1 MSYDFLTFN
10 SIIGMTHLYKTQL
23 QIYAQKKNLK
33 LPEYSPEW
41 EGPPHAMRFKCK
53 VTIDGQTFESPKFYP
68 TLKEAEHAAA
78 EIALKSLSPTGIQ
91 EASLNHMW
99 LIRYSLCDT
108 L

>member
-1 MSYDFLTFN
+1 
-10 SIIGMTHLYKTQL
+10 MTHLYKTQL
-23 QIYAQKKNLK
+23 QIYAQKRNLK

-68 TLKEAEHAAA
+68 TFKEAEHAAA